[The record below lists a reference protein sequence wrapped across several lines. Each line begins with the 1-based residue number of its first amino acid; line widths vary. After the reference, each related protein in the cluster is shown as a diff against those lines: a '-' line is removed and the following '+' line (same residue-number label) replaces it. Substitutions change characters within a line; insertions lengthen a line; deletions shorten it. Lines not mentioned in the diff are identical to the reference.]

1 MMKSQTKMPNLTSK
15 IQKLARVLN
24 KFSINDIQQLI
35 PISNKEILATLKELV
50 AGGIIKKLS
59 PTEFLY
65 IKYQK
70 KENIEIINKHKLSKE
85 EKIFELKL
93 ANKERLTIEEVMAL
107 TKHKRET
114 IRRKCKNQTYE
125 SINKK
130 DGRYKIY
137 LVKTSS
143 IKQDYIKGNRYQH
156 YNFKRKKKKEKITL
170 ENLKFETVSEQK
182 IYDNA
187 TDAQKR
193 YLAKYITV
201 FRLAKGL
208 SGRELDTFLKDL
220 GKEHKEYKVSYSMFR
235 KVRAKYNKAD

>member
-85 EKIFELKL
+85 EKIFEQKL
-93 ANKERLTIEEVMAL
+93 
-107 TKHKRET
+107 
-114 IRRKCKNQTYE
+114 
-125 SINKK
+125 
-130 DGRYKIY
+130 
-137 LVKTSS
+137 
-143 IKQDYIKGNRYQH
+143 
-156 YNFKRKKKKEKITL
+156 KKKE
-170 ENLKFETVSEQK
+170 
-182 IYDNA
+182 
-187 TDAQKR
+187 
-193 YLAKYITV
+193 
-201 FRLAKGL
+201 
-208 SGRELDTFLKDL
+208 
-220 GKEHKEYKVSYSMFR
+220 
-235 KVRAKYNKAD
+235 

>member
-85 EKIFELKL
+85 EKIFEQKLK
-93 ANKERLTIEEVMAL
+93 NKEWLTVEEVMAL
-107 TKHKRET
+107 TKQKRET

-156 YNFKRKKKKEKITL
+156 YNFKRNKEQEKITL

-201 FRLAKGL
+201 FRLAKG
-208 SGRELDTFLKDL
+208 
-220 GKEHKEYKVSYSMFR
+220 
-235 KVRAKYNKAD
+235 

>member
-85 EKIFELKL
+85 EKIFE
-93 ANKERLTIEEVMAL
+93 
-107 TKHKRET
+107 
-114 IRRKCKNQTYE
+114 
-125 SINKK
+125 
-130 DGRYKIY
+130 
-137 LVKTSS
+137 
-143 IKQDYIKGNRYQH
+143 
-156 YNFKRKKKKEKITL
+156 
-170 ENLKFETVSEQK
+170 QK
-182 IYDNA
+182 
-187 TDAQKR
+187 
-193 YLAKYITV
+193 
-201 FRLAKGL
+201 
-208 SGRELDTFLKDL
+208 
-220 GKEHKEYKVSYSMFR
+220 
-235 KVRAKYNKAD
+235 

>member
-1 MMKSQTKMPNLTSK
+1 MMKSQTKMLNLTSK

-70 KENIEIINKHKLSKE
+70 KESIEIINKHKLSKE
-85 EKIFELKL
+85 EKIFEQKLK
-93 ANKERLTIEEVMAL
+93 NKEWLTVEEVMAL
-107 TKHKRET
+107 TKQKRET
-114 IRRKCKNQTYE
+114 IRRKCKNQTHE

-137 LVKTSS
+137 LVKKSS
-143 IKQDYIKGNRYQH
+143 TLIKLCCK
-156 YNFKRKKKKEKITL
+156 L
-170 ENLKFETVSEQK
+170 
-182 IYDNA
+182 
-187 TDAQKR
+187 
-193 YLAKYITV
+193 
-201 FRLAKGL
+201 
-208 SGRELDTFLKDL
+208 
-220 GKEHKEYKVSYSMFR
+220 
-235 KVRAKYNKAD
+235 